1 MIGEVELPLFTFGR
15 FCDIIKVI
23 RKLIVKLEFD
33 GEKMDY
39 YKQIFKRK
47 SFHIFK
53 NTDTLTEGEVQ
64 GLKDFI
70 KTTKPLNPEIKTEI
84 CIVPES
90 ETTCKRGGQYCILFY
105 SETKGEYLRNIGYIG
120 EQIDLYLASQNI
132 GALWFGIGKP
142 QNMQVNGLD
151 FVIMISIAKMP
162 EDMFR
167 KDMFK
172 SKRKPLNEIW
182 IGDTLR
188 VAEIVRFTPSACNTQ
203 PWIVE
208 NTSNNLMI
216 YRFKKPGK
224 RGIMPADKV
233 RYYNKIDMGI
243 FLFMLEV
250 CLEHESYTYE
260 RTLFADTTEDSIEQ
274 TLIAKYT
281 YSNK

>member
-1 MIGEVELPLFTFGR
+1 
-15 FCDIIKVI
+15 
-23 RKLIVKLEFD
+23 
-33 GEKMDY
+33 MDY

-53 NTDTLTEGEVQ
+53 DTDTFAYYEIQE
-64 GLKDFI
+64 LKDFI
-70 KTTKPLNPEIKTEI
+70 KTVKPLNPEIKTEI
-84 CIVPES
+84 CIVPEN
-90 ETTCKRGGQYCILFY
+90 ETTCKRGGDFCILFY
-105 SETKGEYLRNIGYIG
+105 SEAKDEYLRNIGYMG
-120 EQIDLYLASQNI
+120 EQIDLYLASKNI

-142 QNMQVNGLD
+142 KDMQMNGLD

-162 EDMFR
+162 EDKFR

-182 IGDTLR
+182 KGDALGI
-188 VAEIVRFTPSACNTQ
+188 AEIVRFTPSACNTQ

-208 NTSNNLMI
+208 NTGCDLMV

-243 FLFMLEV
+243 FLFMLET
-250 CLEHESYTYE
+250 CLAHENYKYD
-260 RTLFADTTEDSIEQ
+260 RTLFADTSDDSIEQ

-281 YSNK
+281 HLSKQSNSTL

>member
-1 MIGEVELPLFTFGR
+1 
-15 FCDIIKVI
+15 
-23 RKLIVKLEFD
+23 
-33 GEKMDY
+33 MDY

-53 NTDTLTEGEVQ
+53 DTDTLTEVEVQ
-64 GLKDFI
+64 GLEDFI
-70 KTTKPLNPEIKTEI
+70 KTVKPLNSEIRTEI
-84 CIVPES
+84 RIVPEN

-120 EQIDLYLASQNI
+120 EQIDLYLASHNI

-142 QNMQVNGLD
+142 QKMQENGFG

-162 EDMFR
+162 EERFR

-172 SKRKPLNEIW
+172 SKRKPLSEIW
-182 IGDTLR
+182 RGNTLG

-208 NTSNNLMI
+208 NIDNNLMV

-224 RGIMPADKV
+224 KGIMPADKV
-233 RYYNKIDMGI
+233 CYYNKIDMGI
-243 FLFMLEV
+243 FLFTLET
-250 CLEHESYTYE
+250 CLSRENYTYE
-260 RTLFADTTEDSIEQ
+260 RTLFADTSDDSIER

-281 YSNK
+281 YSSK

>member
-1 MIGEVELPLFTFGR
+1 
-15 FCDIIKVI
+15 
-23 RKLIVKLEFD
+23 
-33 GEKMDY
+33 MDY

-53 NTDTLTEGEVQ
+53 NTDTLTDSEIQ

-70 KTTKPLNPEIKTEI
+70 KTVKPLNPEIKTEI
-84 CIVPES
+84 CIMPES

-132 GALWFGIGKP
+132 GALWFGIGKL
-142 QNMQVNGLD
+142 QNMQINGLD

-162 EDMFR
+162 EDKFR
-167 KDMFK
+167 KDMFQ
-172 SKRKPLNEIW
+172 SKRKPLSEIW
-182 IGDTLR
+182 SGDTLG
-188 VAEIVRFTPSACNTQ
+188 VAEIVRFAPSACNTQ
-203 PWIVE
+203 PWFVE
-208 NTSNNLMI
+208 NTGCELMV

-243 FLFMLEV
+243 FLFMLET
-250 CLEHESYTYE
+250 CLEHENYTYD
-260 RTLFADTTEDSIEQ
+260 RTLFLDTTDDSIEQ

>member
-1 MIGEVELPLFTFGR
+1 
-15 FCDIIKVI
+15 
-23 RKLIVKLEFD
+23 
-33 GEKMDY
+33 MDY

-53 NTDTLTEGEVQ
+53 DTETLTDIELQRLES
-64 GLKDFI
+64 FI
-70 KTTKPLNPEIKTEI
+70 GTVIALNSEIKTEI

-105 SETKGEYLRNIGYIG
+105 SETKDEYLPNIGYIG

-142 QNMQVNGLD
+142 QNMQMNGLD

-162 EDMFR
+162 EDKFR

-172 SKRKPLNEIW
+172 SKRKSMTEIW
-182 IGDTLR
+182 NGNTLG

-203 PWIVE
+203 PWTVE
-208 NTSNNLMI
+208 NIGSELMV
-216 YRFKKPGK
+216 YRYKKPGK
-224 RGIMPADKV
+224 RGIMPAEKV

-243 FLFMLEV
+243 FIFMLET
-250 CLEHESYTYE
+250 CLEHENYTYE
-260 RTLFADTTEDSIEQ
+260 RDLYADTTDDSIER
-274 TLIAKYT
+274 TLIARYT
-281 YSNK
+281 YSRK